1 MSRGIAP
8 IPTTFWL
15 GFVALEKLYI
25 ERGVLVAPTSI
36 ISGSVADKVK
46 GGLTQV
52 EAEEIHLVEE
62 VAFPHVP
69 QYLTSKERPDDKE
82 G

>member
-1 MSRGIAP
+1 MAKTQKELRSMSKGIAP
-8 IPTTFWL
+8 IPTAFWF

-25 ERGVLVAPTSI
+25 ESGALVAQTCI
-36 ISGSVADKVK
+36 ISGSVVDKVK

-69 QYLTSKERPDDKE
+69 
-82 G
+82 